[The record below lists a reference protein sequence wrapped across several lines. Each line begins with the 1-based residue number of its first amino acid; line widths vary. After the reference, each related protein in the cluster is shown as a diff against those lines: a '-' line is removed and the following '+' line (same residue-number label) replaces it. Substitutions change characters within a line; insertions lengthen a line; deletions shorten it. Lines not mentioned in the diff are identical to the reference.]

1 MRISDWSSDVCSSD
15 LIEVG
20 FFLHHPG
27 QRFTFPEALGAR
39 GHLAGVM
46 GIAAEHPDGRHD
58 RDETAV
64 GGLVEYP
71 ADFLDLIADI
81 DPKAARRFL
90 RPQYLGPPVNFNLR
104 MDASSVWAID
114 DTDYQLYTVLG
125 TPSRPAHQ

>member
-27 QRFTFPEALGAR
+27 QWFTFPEALGAR

-64 GGLVEYP
+64 AGIVEHP
-71 ADFLDLIADI
+71 ADLLDLFADL
-81 DPKAARRFL
+81 DRKDRKSTRLQSRHYCQSRLP
-90 RPQYLGPPVNFNLR
+90 
-104 MDASSVWAID
+104 SSA
-114 DTDYQLYTVLG
+114 
-125 TPSRPAHQ
+125 

>member
-64 GGLVEYP
+64 AGLVEHP
-71 ADFLDLIADI
+71 ADFPDLFAALDR
-81 DPKAARRFL
+81 KAARRSL
-90 RPQYLGPPVNFNLR
+90 RRHYMAALVHLALR
-104 MDASSVWAID
+104 MVDEEV
-114 DTDYQLYTVLG
+114 
-125 TPSRPAHQ
+125 

>member
-64 GGLVEYP
+64 AGLVEHP
-71 ADFLDLIADI
+71 ADFLDLFADL
-81 DPKAARRFL
+81 DRKAARRFL
-90 RPQYLGPPVNFNLR
+90 RRQYLGALVNFELR
-104 MDASSVWAID
+104 MVEEDVEAIRSEEH
-114 DTDYQLYTVLG
+114 TSELQ
-125 TPSRPAHQ
+125 S

>member
-39 GHLAGVM
+39 GHIAGVM
-46 GIAAEHPDGRHD
+46 GIAAENTDGRHD

-64 GGLVEYP
+64 AGLVEHP
-71 ADFLDLIADI
+71 ADFLDLLDDRDRKAD
-81 DPKAARRFL
+81 RRL
-90 RPQYLGPPVNFNLR
+90 QRRKYLGE
-104 MDASSVWAID
+104 
-114 DTDYQLYTVLG
+114 LG
-125 TPSRPAHQ
+125 NREKENTTEIQ